1 MNKTLYLTL
10 CLALNAFLIF
20 CVAASTTN
28 TSIGKKSIL
37 NSEIKMLVPE
47 GWGFFTKNPQED
59 IVDIYLVDNK
69 NLHRVVYQSGSYHN
83 VFGLSRKY
91 RRLEAEREILQSQI
105 TKDKWTYTKPV
116 SASDI
121 RQHTT
126 IVSATAAVRNLRG
139 TYLLCKTKR
148 IPWAWASLKAN
159 CHTLTQYTYVTVKG

>member
-1 MNKTLYLTL
+1 MKKNLFLTL
-10 CLALNAFLIF
+10 CFGLNAFLVF

-59 IVDIYLVDNK
+59 IVDIYQVEQQELR
-69 NLHRVVYQSGSYHN
+69 RVVYQSGSYHN
-83 VFGLSRKY
+83 VFGLSRRY
-91 RRLEAEREILQSQI
+91 RRLEAEREMLQSQI
-105 TKDKWTYTKPV
+105 TPDKWTYTKPV
-116 SASDI
+116 SAADI
-121 RQHTT
+121 SKHTT
-126 IVSATAAVRNLRG
+126 TITASEAVRNLRG

-159 CHTLTQYTYVTVKG
+159 CHSLTQYTYVTVKS